1 MKNPLTNLNWKR
13 RIALLALALGV
24 IALFAGS
31 PYGGGRVSLDTKE
44 LALMVQNERDH
55 VSVEQLAGW
64 IIQGRSGYRL
74 LDCRSE
80 KEFNEY
86 HIPTA
91 ESAPLSSLS
100 DYPIQRNEKII
111 LYSEGGI
118 HASQAWFLLAAKGY
132 KHVYLLTGGLDE
144 WRDQILFPA
153 IPENVT
159 AEQQAQFT
167 KMKEISRYFGG
178 TPQTGAASEQ
188 TAVKKELPKLPAS
201 SGGAKA
207 TPSGGKKKKE
217 GC

>member
-24 IALFAGS
+24 IALFAGN
-31 PYGGGRVSLDTKE
+31 PYRGGCVSLDTKE

-55 VSVEQLAGW
+55 VSVEQLADW
-64 IIQGRSGYRL
+64 IIQGRTDFRL

-80 KEFNEY
+80 KEFNDY

-91 ESAPLSSLS
+91 ESVPLAALN
-100 DYPIQRNEKII
+100 DYPVQRNERII

-118 HASQAWFLLAAKGY
+118 HASQAWFLLAALGY

-144 WRDQILFPA
+144 WRDKILFPA
-153 IPENVT
+153 IPANT
-159 AEQQAQFT
+159 SAEQQAQFA
-167 KMKEISRYFGG
+167 KMKEVSRYFGG
-178 TPQTGAASEQ
+178 TPQSGAASDQ
-188 TAVKKELPKLPAS
+188 AAVKKETPKMPV
-201 SGGAKA
+201 
-207 TPSGGKKKKE
+207 PSGSAPSVPSGSKKKKE

>member
-1 MKNPLTNLNWKR
+1 MKNPLTNLNWKQG
-13 RIALLALALGV
+13 IALSALALGI
-24 IALFAGS
+24 IALFSGS
-31 PYGGGRVSLDTKE
+31 PYRGGRVSLDTKE

-55 VSVEQLAGW
+55 VSVELLADW
-64 IIQGRSGYRL
+64 MIQGRTDYRL

-91 ESAPLSSLS
+91 ESVPLAALN
-100 DYPIQRNEKII
+100 DYPVQRNEKII

-118 HASQAWFLLAAKGY
+118 HASQAWFLLAALGY

-144 WRDQILFPA
+144 WREKILFPA
-153 IPENVT
+153 IPKNAT
-159 AEQQAQFT
+159 AEQQAQFA
-167 KMKEISRYFGG
+167 KMKEVSRYLGG
-178 TPQTGAASEQ
+178 TPQTGAASE
-188 TAVKKELPKLPAS
+188 TVKKEPPKLPAS
-201 SGGAKA
+201 SGSTKA

>member
-1 MKNPLTNLNWKR
+1 MKNPLTNLNWKQ
-13 RIALLALALGV
+13 RIALLALVLGL
-24 IALFAGS
+24 IALFAGN
-31 PYGGGRVSLDTKE
+31 PYRGGHVTLDIKE

-55 VSVEQLAGW
+55 VSVEQLADW

-74 LDCRSE
+74 LDLRSE
-80 KEFNEY
+80 KEFDEY
-86 HIPTA
+86 HVPSA
-91 ESAPLSSLS
+91 ESVPLSSLS

-144 WRDQILFPA
+144 WREKILFPA
-153 IPENVT
+153 IPENAT

-167 KMKEISRYFGG
+167 KLKEVSRFFGG
-178 TPQTGAASEQ
+178 TPQTGAASGQ
-188 TAVKKELPKLPAS
+188 TAVKKEMPKMPMPSAS
-201 SGGAKA
+201 APPV
-207 TPSGGKKKKE
+207 PSGGKKKKE